1 MKKIK
6 SVLLLVFAICTIP
19 KLNMQAQTVA
29 FGNRVGGQMFDQAM
43 GVAIDSNGS
52 IITTGYFAATADF
65 NSSSMADS
73 ILTSKGSNDIFVL
86 KNDSAGNFLWAF
98 SIGSTLDEFNY
109 TSPVTDA
116 AGNIYL
122 CGVYSDTV
130 DFDPS
135 PTSDYKMASKGQYDG
150 FIAKYNTSGGFV
162 WAKSFGGLYNDD
174 VYQISYANNGDI
186 LFAASYNDSAD
197 LNPDTASITMY
208 YSNGNTDIFF
218 GRISSAGNI
227 IWIKTMG
234 GTDYDHPNSIS
245 ENYLGEIILQGGF
258 TISFDA
264 DPGTATHTITGTNA
278 PGFIA
283 KYTQTGNYVWAHGY
297 NSLSPF
303 SSISDAAG
311 NIYSCGY
318 ISGST
323 DLDPSPDTNKVF
335 VIGSFDAYLAKYDI
349 NGNYIRAF
357 GIGSTNFD
365 IAYGISF
372 INNNQIIIGGY
383 FYNSADFNPSPAITN
398 ALTSY
403 GFGDIFIAQYD
414 TAFNYLNAFKAGS
427 SQFDFC
433 RNITVSPNQNLIIV
447 GGFSDVADF
456 DPSATMQTLSC
467 SGVRDGYTVKYGNM
481 PVLINNIKIPTQYLK
496 IYPNPAH
503 AYITINSNQ
512 NLSSEKVNIFSVD
525 GRLVKNIQLTSPY
538 SYQIDI
544 ADLSIGFY
552 LIKIES
558 RLNINPVKFFK
569 Y

>member
-1 MKKIK
+1 MKKIF
-6 SVLLLVFAICTIP
+6 LLLLPTIILITFK
-19 KLNMQAQTVA
+19 KLYSQTVA
-29 FGNRVGGQMFDQAM
+29 FSNSVGGQQFDQTM
-43 GVAIDSNGS
+43 GVTLDVNGN

-65 NSSSMADS
+65 NSSSTADS
-73 ILTSKGSNDIFVL
+73 LVTSTGSNDIFVL

-98 SIGSTLDEFNY
+98 CIGGTLDEFNY
-109 TSPVTDA
+109 TSPITDA

-135 PTSDYKMASKGQYDG
+135 PVSEYKLVSIGQYDG

-174 VYQISYANNGDI
+174 VYHLSNANNGDI

-258 TISFDA
+258 TTSFDA
-264 DPGTATHTITGTNA
+264 DPGTATHNITGTNA

-318 ISGST
+318 INDNT
-323 DLDPSPDTNKVF
+323 DLDPGPDTNKVF

-357 GIGSTNFD
+357 GIGSTSFD
-365 IAYGISF
+365 IAFGINF
-372 INNNQIIIGGY
+372 INNNQIIVGGY
-383 FYNSADFNPSPAITN
+383 FYNSVDFNPSPSITN

-403 GFGDIFIAQYD
+403 GMGDIFIAQYD
-414 TAFNYLNAFKAGS
+414 TAFNYIHAFKAGS
-427 SQFDFC
+427 AQFDFC

-456 DPSATMQTLSC
+456 DPTATMQTLTC
-467 SGVRDGYTVKYGNM
+467 SGVRDGYTVKYGNV
-481 PVLINNIKIPTQYLK
+481 PISINNIKLPDQYLK

-503 AYITINSNQ
+503 DFITITCNK
-512 NLSSEKVNIFSVD
+512 NLTLQKVSIFSVD
-525 GRLVKNIQLTSPY
+525 GRLVKNMQLTSLS
-538 SYQIDI
+538 SYQINI

-552 LIKIES
+552 FLKIENQI
-558 RLNINPVKFFK
+558 NINPVKFFK